1 MACIALDICF
11 IQILR
16 QFQQYFSH
24 IARVSGCGRERSV
37 HFESAASQ
45 EILHPRHI
53 YSTQSHYYDTG
64 LSISDF

>member
-37 HFESAASQ
+37 HFESAASPKYYTPDIWHDIQ
-45 EILHPRHI
+45 PSLII
-53 YSTQSHYYDTG
+53 MTQG
-64 LSISDF
+64 